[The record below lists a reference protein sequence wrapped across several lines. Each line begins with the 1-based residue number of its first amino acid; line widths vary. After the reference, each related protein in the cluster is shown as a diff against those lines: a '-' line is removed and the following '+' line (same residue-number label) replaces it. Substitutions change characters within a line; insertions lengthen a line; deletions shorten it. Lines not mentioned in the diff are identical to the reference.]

1 MFRVIPKHIKAFCG
15 YCQCLPVFRVG
26 SIEEVGTYPMKNIHL
41 NRAITVK
48 ATESGISNR
57 ANILAFFI
65 YTSEN
70 KNGTLRDCFSASL

>member
-48 ATESGISNR
+48 ATESGIS
-57 ANILAFFI
+57 
-65 YTSEN
+65 T
-70 KNGTLRDCFSASL
+70 